1 MRKEVMSLLFLSS
14 ILLLVS
20 SGSAITLVDGW
31 NLISVDSQS
40 ENLDYKQ
47 EDIQD
52 KCDWEGGPWTWDREE
67 QDYAGH
73 YEMRPNRGYFVKV
86 EGECELN
93 LINDE
98 EETEEDEDD
107 QNDQNS
113 EDDENNDES
122 ESDSSEISY
131 EIQPDEGYGSLE
143 NVEYDDFADLV
154 DINDNERI
162 ELEIENYQDGPNEQE
177 VNVSLSNEER
187 TTEILSKTLEIDSN
201 LISGDKTYG
210 QLYFDESHIVED
222 DVESG
227 EYEVIMQVS
236 NEEAVIGNINID

>member
-1 MRKEVMSLLFLSS
+1 MRKEVTSLLFLSS
-14 ILLLVS
+14 IFLLLS

-31 NLISVDSQS
+31 NLVSVDSQN

-67 QDYAGH
+67 QDYVGH

-86 EGECELN
+86 GSECELN
-93 LINDE
+93 LISNE
-98 EETEEDEDD
+98 EETEEGED
-107 QNDQNS
+107 DQNS
-113 EDDENNDES
+113 EDNDES
-122 ESDSSEISY
+122 QSDSSEISY

-143 NVEYDDFADLV
+143 NVEYDDFADLI

-162 ELEIENYQDGPNEQE
+162 ELDIENYQEGPNEKE
-177 VNVSLSNEER
+177 VNISLSNEER
-187 TTEILSKTLEIDSN
+187 TVKVLSKTLDINSN

-210 QLYFDESHIVED
+210 QLYFDEENVIED
-222 DVESG
+222 GVESG
-227 EYEVIMQVS
+227 EYDVVMQIS
-236 NEEAVIGNINID
+236 NEEAVLGNINIE